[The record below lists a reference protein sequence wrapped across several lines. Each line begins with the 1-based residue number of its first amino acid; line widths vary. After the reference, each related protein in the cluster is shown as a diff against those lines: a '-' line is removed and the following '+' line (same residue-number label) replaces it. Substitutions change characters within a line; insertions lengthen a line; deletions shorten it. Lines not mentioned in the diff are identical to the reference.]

1 MNRVDLIW
9 LGDPENQPTWSLG
22 EVWPT
27 HPTPAAIH
35 RMVREKLPTSTAQAW
50 LFWDRA
56 LGVPQEDIIL
66 KAMTRPGDLWHAGLR
81 LGMGGLPGLIDF
93 VTPTWMLNR
102 DPPVDIEATSWRIS
116 LRCCLISIN
125 VLRQMGSVHQEFITL
140 DGSALEMGHR
150 YVKYGV
156 ITRYLPWLFSHNL
169 PSLNSFI
176 IFEDELRFIYYR
188 FGRSWAKWALMRA
201 FITKY
206 ASFRTLIKSWR
217 KIGHSP
223 RTPNP
228 SPLIHVHPPHPLST
242 TKSKVSVLIPTLD
255 RYDYLRNLLRQIQ
268 HQTIKPFEIIIIDQT
283 SKAKRDYDLINDF
296 SELPL
301 TIIYLDRPGQCSAR
315 NAGLKIIKG
324 DLVLFVDDDDEVTP
338 QLIENHLDNLR
349 QFNADASSG
358 VAHEIGAGPLP
369 SDFTLIRASDVFP
382 TNNTLLYRRVLERSG
397 LFDLAY
403 DKGVRAD
410 GDLGMRIYLSG
421 ALMVLNPEIPVLHH
435 RAPKGGLRMH
445 KARVITYA
453 SSRRYLNQRHLP
465 SKTEIYLAKRYF
477 TSQQVREDWWLSALG
492 TFSIRGSWVR
502 KGLKILIGIL
512 LLPHTCKQIK
522 ICNQDADLMLLG
534 YPKIS
539 WFSSSYN
546 KESRADEY

>member
-9 LGDPENQPTWSLG
+9 LGNPEHQPTWSLG

-27 HPTPAAIH
+27 NPNPAAIH
-35 RMVREKLPTSTAQAW
+35 RMVREKLPTSLAQAW
-50 LFWDRA
+50 LFWDSA
-56 LGVPQEDIIL
+56 LGVPEGDIIL

-81 LGMGGLPGLIDF
+81 LGTGGLPGLIDF
-93 VTPTWMLNR
+93 VAPTWMLNR
-102 DPPVDIEATSWRIS
+102 DPPADIEATSWRIS
-116 LRCCLISIN
+116 LRCCLISIK

-150 YVKYGV
+150 YVKHGV
-156 ITRYLPWLFSHNL
+156 ITRYLPWLFPHNL

-188 FGRSWAKWALMRA
+188 FGRIWAKWALMRA
-201 FITKY
+201 LITKY
-206 ASFRTLIKSWR
+206 ASLGTVIKSWR

-223 RTPNP
+223 RLPNP
-228 SPLIHVHPPHPLST
+228 SPLIREHHPLPSST
-242 TKSKVSVLIPTLD
+242 AKSKVSVLIPTLD
-255 RYDYLRNLLRQIQ
+255 RYDYLRNLLRQIE
-268 HQTIKPFEIIIIDQT
+268 HQTIKPVEIIIIDQT
-283 SKAKRDYDLINDF
+283 AQAKRDYNLIKDF

-301 TIIYLDRPGQCSAR
+301 TIIYLDQPGQCSAR
-315 NAGLKIIKG
+315 NAGLKIIKS
-324 DLVLFVDDDDEVTP
+324 DFVLFVDDDDEVTP
-338 QLIENHLDNLR
+338 QLIEKHLDNLR
-349 QFNADASSG
+349 YFNADTSSG

-369 SDFTLIRASDVFP
+369 SDFTYIRASDVFP

-397 LFDLAY
+397 LFDMAY
-403 DKGVRAD
+403 DKGIRAD

-435 RAPKGGLRMH
+435 RAPKGGLRIH

-453 SSRRYLNQRHLP
+453 SSRRYLTQRHLP

-477 TSQQVREDWWLSALG
+477 TSKQVQQDWWLTALG

-502 KGLKILIGIL
+502 RALKILIGAV

-522 ICNQDADLMLLG
+522 IRNQEADRMLLR

-539 WFSSSYN
+539 WFSSSCN
-546 KESRADEY
+546 KES